1 MRTSTI
7 DSADLDPT
15 GLRQRDDVVRLAAD
29 ALGGRVFGRR
39 IAVLGASRS
48 HASDDPAHPL
58 GREVA
63 TRLRGLGADVAVYG
77 AAVDAPTTGAARSVA
92 ARDRD
97 EALRE
102 ADALVVTAWDHDG
115 SPLSPERAGGLVR
128 GRIVVDVSGALDA
141 AAWRAAGW
149 QHVGAGSH

>member
-29 ALGGRVFGRR
+29 ALGGRIFGRR
-39 IAVLGASRS
+39 IAVLAQG

-58 GREVA
+58 GSEVA

-77 AAVDAPTTGAARSVA
+77 AVVDAPATGGARSVA